1 MTSWKIPALTE
12 GHSRTAFACGQPTL
26 DRFLKESARQNQDK
40 GMSRTFVLLRDEEV
54 RVYGYYTLSGGQVNT
69 TDLPPKTAKKL
80 PKYPVPVAM
89 LGRLA
94 VDSSVQG
101 MRLGE
106 LLLIDAIHRTLAAS
120 ELVGMFALVV
130 DALNDRAAE
139 FYTHYGFERFPDRQD
154 RLYLPLAEY
163 RNRPW
168 K

>member
-1 MTSWKIPALTE
+1 MTGWRI
-12 GHSRTAFACGQPTL
+12 RTLDNEVDRTTFSCGQASL

-40 GMSRTFVLLRDEEV
+40 GASRTFVLLRDGEV
-54 RVYGYYTLSGGQVNT
+54 RVFGYYTLAAGQVNT
-69 TDLPPKTAKKL
+69 TDLPPKVAKKL

-101 MRLGE
+101 LRLGE
-106 LLLIDAIHRTLAAS
+106 MLLVDAIRRTLGAS
-120 ELVGMFALVV
+120 EAVGMFALVV
-130 DALNDRAAE
+130 DALDDRAAQ

-154 RLYLPLAEY
+154 RLFLPLDVY
-163 RNRPW
+163 RNRPR